1 MNHETLAFLLTAGVC
16 YFLAFLTSHAFI
28 SWVLPEASRKALG
41 HEGRFVAIDGIRGY
55 LAFGVYVHHCL
66 VTWIYLSRGQ
76 WIPLS
81 LNFENQLGKT
91 SVAIFFMITAFL
103 FWGRAVAKSSVDSKG
118 FFISRIFRI
127 YPLYLFVVTLIC
139 LAVGYKSNWAAAE
152 SHAKI
157 GGEVA
162 KWLILR
168 TPIINRYAD
177 TKIVVAGVTW
187 TLLYEAWFYLSLP
200 LIAAIVLQKIRLW
213 KKLLALAIIAAL
225 FWVNHLEFPIVA
237 TFIGGFVAVYWRDST
252 RRIQLAKNKPATLVS
267 IACLLTVVTFLYDP
281 FNVLGLLLLTAF
293 FVVVASGNT
302 LFGLLKM
309 PAALWL
315 GEISYSIYLGHG
327 VILWIIMQNVLPRFP
342 GFHPTTTLFVLSAVA
357 ITPLVI
363 LFSSAS
369 YLLLEKP
376 LIDMGHAFSKRS
388 LTSRVVQP
396 L

>member
-1 MNHETLAFLLTAGVC
+1 MTHETPIFLLTACLC
-16 YFLAFLTSHAFI
+16 YLLAFLTSHAFI
-28 SWVLPEASRKALG
+28 SWILPEPFRRALG

-66 VTWIYLSRGQ
+66 VTWIYLVQGR

-81 LNFENQLGKT
+81 RNFENQLGKT

-103 FWGRAVAKSSVDSKG
+103 FWGRAVARSSVDSKS

-127 YPLYLFVVTLIC
+127 YPLYLFVLLLIC
-139 LAVGYKSNWAAAE
+139 LAVGFKSGWVALE
-152 SHAKI
+152 SHTRIAGEI
-157 GGEVA
+157 G

-200 LIAAIVLQKIRLW
+200 LLAAVVLQKISLW
-213 KKLLALAIIAAL
+213 KKILALAVIAAL
-225 FWVNHLEFPIVA
+225 FWINHLEFPIAA
-237 TFIGGFVAVYWRDST
+237 TFLGGFIAVYWRISPK
-252 RRIQLAKNKPATLVS
+252 RIQLAKQKSAALLA
-267 IACLLTVVTFLYDP
+267 IACLLVVVTFLYDP
-281 FNVLGLLLLTAF
+281 FNPLGLLLLAIF
-293 FVVVASGNT
+293 FAVIASGNT
-302 LFGLLKM
+302 LFGVLKM

-315 GEISYSIYLGHG
+315 GEISYSIYLCHG
-327 VILWIIMQNVLPRFP
+327 VILWIIMQNILPMFP
-342 GFHPTTTLFVLSAVA
+342 GFHPTNTMFVLCSIA

-376 LIDMGHAFSKRS
+376 LIDIGHAISKRPT
-388 LTSRVVQP
+388 TSQVVQP